1 MQLLDEDVVIIYII
15 NMCVLVSFIVIIIT
29 TTPRRMINIFIITIK
44 LITYGIILFW
54 LLVFSAFKL
63 LKRAYRL
70 LPRDVVAIY

>member
-1 MQLLDEDVVIIYII
+1 MQLLDGDVVIIYII

-63 LKRAYRL
+63 LKRAYGL

>member
-1 MQLLDEDVVIIYII
+1 MQLLDGDVVIIYII

-70 LPRDVVAIY
+70 LPRDVVAI